1 MAISATDVK
10 DLRERTGAGMMDCKK
25 ALQDTNGDMEKAVN
39 LLREKGIAV
48 AAKRESRAATQGLV
62 EAYIH
67 IGGQK
72 GAMVELSCETSFV
85 AKTDE
90 FKALAHDIV
99 MQIAWS
105 DPRYISRDE
114 IPEAEIANEMEVN
127 RQWAINE
134 GKPEAALD
142 KIVAGR
148 MDKFF
153 AEVCLLDQ
161 AFIKESDK
169 TVQDIINE
177 VMGKLGEKIVLR
189 RFTRFSVGAAGQ
201 DS

>member
-48 AAKRESRAATQGLV
+48 AQKRESRAATEGIV

-72 GAMVELSCETSFV
+72 GAMVELNCETSFV

-90 FKALAHDIV
+90 FKALAHDLV

-114 IPEAEIANEMEVN
+114 IPEAVIANEREVN

-142 KIVAGR
+142 KIVIGR
-148 MDKFF
+148 MDKFY

-161 AFIKESDK
+161 AFVKDGDK

-177 VMGKLGEKIVLR
+177 VMGKLGEKIVLS
-189 RFTRFSVGAAGQ
+189 RFTRFSVGAKSQ
-201 DS
+201 ED

>member
-1 MAISATDVK
+1 MAILATDVK
-10 DLRERTGAGMMDCKK
+10 ELRERTGAGMMDCKK
-25 ALQDTNGDMEKAVN
+25 ALEETSGDFEKAVN

-48 AAKRESRAATQGLV
+48 AAKREAKTASEGIV
-62 EAYIH
+62 DAYIH
-67 IGGQK
+67 TGGQK
-72 GAMVELSCETSFV
+72 GVLLELNCETSFV

-90 FKALAHDIV
+90 FRTLAHDIA

-105 DPRYISRDE
+105 EPKYISRDE
-114 IPEAEIANEMEVN
+114 ISAEVIESEKAIH

-134 GKPEAALD
+134 GKPEQALD

-148 MDKFF
+148 IEKYY

-161 AFIKESDK
+161 AFIRDGEK
-169 TVQDIINE
+169 TIQDVIND

-189 RFTRFSVGAAGQ
+189 RFVRFRVGEESA
-201 DS
+201 

>member
-1 MAISATDVK
+1 MAISANDVK
-10 DLRERTGAGMMDCKK
+10 DLRDRTGAGMMDCKK
-25 ALQDTNGDMEKAVN
+25 ALQDTGGDMEKAVN

-48 AAKRESRAATQGLV
+48 AAKRESRAATEGV
-62 EAYIH
+62 IEAYIH

-114 IPEAEIANEMEVN
+114 IPEAIKNTFDKLG
-127 RQWAINE
+127 I
-134 GKPEAALD
+134 PEAERKFL
-142 KIVAGR
+142 AG
-148 MDKFF
+148 
-153 AEVCLLDQ
+153 
-161 AFIKESDK
+161 
-169 TVQDIINE
+169 
-177 VMGKLGEKIVLR
+177 
-189 RFTRFSVGAAGQ
+189 VGAGVRMNFKLFSLRLDWAKAIGNKPTSGSGPSTFYFTFQ
-201 DS
+201 SEI